1 MWKLKVKQRQRYLYY
16 KIFSSALFQDPE
28 GIFFI
33 QTMYYTYMNFQ
44 KKTEYSRN
52 FCRNYLPL
60 LWLSNDLFIYSL
72 KQSSCSH
79 FFHQLHMTLFMF
91 LWFHMVTYGWS
102 VRTYYVVI
110 QIRLVQWRSRGCRHP
125 AIFYRAGE
133 AGRGYRK
140 IVIFGQRQ

>member
-1 MWKLKVKQRQRYLYY
+1 MIFEQLIDIFLSDFTTRLARYIDLK
-16 KIFSSALFQDPE
+16 KILC
-28 GIFFI
+28 II
-33 QTMYYTYMNFQ
+33 
-44 KKTEYSRN
+44 SRN
-52 FCRNYLPL
+52 FCKNYLPL
-60 LWLSNDLFIYSL
+60 LWRLSNDLFIYSL
-72 KQSSCSH
+72 KPSSCSH